1 MKIEPGMAQQV
12 PEAAGM
18 LADAFAS
25 DQIAAYFFG
34 GTPAERHP
42 LVRELFE
49 IIMSARVALS
59 MPVFFTKLDG
69 RIVGAIMGQDATRPD
84 WLPEHVGLW
93 SRFEAKQEGLVQRFN
108 REDEAVNR
116 FKPKRPHYYIGVVG
130 THLAY
135 QGKGIGSALIKHF
148 YAASDTDKASSGTYL
163 ETANILNVN
172 YYQRLGFE
180 PAGEAELD
188 GVTKLWT
195 LFRPTPSRA
204 ESSKDADG
212 KCK

>member
-1 MKIEPGMAQQV
+1 
-12 PEAAGM
+12 
-18 LADAFAS
+18 
-25 DQIAAYFFG
+25 
-34 GTPAERHP
+34 
-42 LVRELFE
+42 
-49 IIMSARVALS
+49 MSARVALS

-93 SRFEAKQEGLVQRFN
+93 SNSKQNKKDWCSVSTGKTKT
-108 REDEAVNR
+108 VNR

-148 YAASDTDKASSGTYL
+148 CAASDTDKASSGTYI
-163 ETANILNVN
+163 ETANPLNVN

>member
-1 MKIEPGMAQQV
+1 MKIEPGMAQHV
-12 PEAAGM
+12 PEAAEM

-25 DQIAAYFFG
+25 DPHMVYFFG
-34 GTPAERHP
+34 GIPAQRHP
-42 LVRELFE
+42 LVREFFE
-49 IIMSARVALS
+49 ILMSARVALS

-84 WLPEHVGLW
+84 WLPEHAGLW
-93 SRFEAKQEGLVQRFN
+93 SRFEAKQEGLVKRFN
-108 REDEAVNR
+108 RQDEVVNH

-135 QGKGIGSALIKHF
+135 QRQGIGSALIKHF
-148 YAASDTDKASSGTYL
+148 CAASDTDKASSGTYI
-163 ETANILNVN
+163 ETANLLNVN

-188 GVTKLWT
+188 GMNKLWT
-195 LFRPTPSRA
+195 LFRPTPGRA